1 MRVNYLENMTLR
13 LATGLGQL
21 PDSIRDSH
29 TAYILNA
36 QQPDGGYRGRESGS
50 DLYYTSFALRG
61 LAISGMLHGPSAER
75 AAIFL
80 RDQLDKEIA
89 AVDLIASIYSVKLLQ
104 ASAGLD
110 VLQEKETAWH
120 DRLVEFLNSCQRPDG
135 GYARGPDNPRSST
148 YQTFLSLICFELL
161 NASPKD
167 PEATIRFLKSQQRD
181 DGGFVEFAPMRRS
194 GTNPT
199 AAAIG
204 GFKILDQI
212 PDALRTDVTEFLVGM
227 QTSEGGLRA
236 NTRIP
241 IADLLSSFTGLFT
254 LVELGEQDRLQL
266 DQLAHFVS
274 QLAENDSGFCAAL
287 WDTDTDVEYTF
298 YGLGSLALLATL
310 GKFDRVKEASHHR

>member
-1 MRVNYLENMTLR
+1 MNYLENMTLQ

-21 PDSIRDSH
+21 PDSVSDSH

-61 LAISGMLHGPSAER
+61 LAISGKLHGPSAER
-75 AAIFL
+75 AAGFL
-80 RDQLDKEIA
+80 HDQLEKEIA
-89 AVDLIASIYSVKLLQ
+89 VVDLIALIYSVKLLQ
-104 ASAGLD
+104 VSAGLD
-110 VLQEKETAWH
+110 VLQKKGAAWRN
-120 DRLVEFLNSCQRPDG
+120 RLVEFLNTCQRPDG

-167 PEATIRFLKSQQRD
+167 PEATVRFLRSQQRD

-204 GFKILDQI
+204 GLKILDQT
-212 PDALRTDVTEFLVGM
+212 PDALRKEVAEFLAGM

-254 LVELGEQDRLQL
+254 LIEIGEQDRLHL
-266 DQLAHFVS
+266 DELANFVS
-274 QLAENDSGFCAAL
+274 QLSDNNNGFCAAL
-287 WDTDTDVEYTF
+287 WDTETDVEYTF

-310 GKFDRVKEASHHR
+310 KKSDCVK

>member
-1 MRVNYLENMTLR
+1 MRVNYLENMTLQ

-21 PDSIRDSH
+21 PDSISDSH

-61 LAISGMLHGPSAER
+61 LAISGRLHGPSAER
-75 AAIFL
+75 AAGFL
-80 RDQLDKEIA
+80 HDQLEKEIA
-89 AVDLIASIYSVKLLQ
+89 VVDLIALIYSVKLLQ
-104 ASAGLD
+104 VSAGLD
-110 VLQEKETAWH
+110 VLQKKGAAWH
-120 DRLVEFLNSCQRPDG
+120 NRLVEFLNTCQRPDG

-161 NASPKD
+161 NARPKD

-204 GFKILDQI
+204 GLKILDQI
-212 PDALRTDVTEFLVGM
+212 PDALRKDVAEFLAGM

-254 LVELGEQDRLQL
+254 LIEIGEQDRLHL
-266 DQLAHFVS
+266 DKLANFVS
-274 QLAENDSGFCAAL
+274 QLADNDSGFCAAL

-310 GKFDRVKEASHHR
+310 KKPDCVK